1 MRPNCPQ
8 RPEVPLRRPA
18 GRDRGA
24 GGGRRV
30 PELTP
35 RDSAAK
41 FTREFDK
48 FESDSGA
55 FCSRRGSAAAAA
67 SVSANSSAPAT
78 HLASLDPRPPPAA
91 SAPPLL
97 ASLAAGQQPLAPPRT
112 PQLPRK
118 GVERPRRPP
127 ATLRKHVLDR
137 ELESPRGQVAAPA
150 GTPLRPWG
158 SLAAPSPPLFHPLSQ
173 VWVGGGGPALSR
185 GSPPP
190 LSPARSVS
198 AGGPTARGAALAAAG
213 GAAGLHQSSPV
224 GESLPRPR
232 AISGAWAVTLT
243 RSNVARVGGGKVLWP
258 AAAEGWG
265 AVTGG
270 RGRGGLGCFS
280 SPWWQEGEKQ
290 RHAESRIRSFYV
302 QGAFAQG
309 AHISPGR
316 EDPGVTFPEL

>member
-1 MRPNCPQ
+1 M
-8 RPEVPLRRPA
+8 
-18 GRDRGA
+18 
-24 GGGRRV
+24 
-30 PELTP
+30 
-35 RDSAAK
+35 SA
-41 FTREFDK
+41 D
-48 FESDSGA
+48 
-55 FCSRRGSAAAAA
+55 
-67 SVSANSSAPAT
+67 SSAPAT
-78 HLASLDPRPPPAA
+78 RLASLEPGPPPAA
-91 SAPPLL
+91 SAPPPL
-97 ASLAAGQQPLAPPRT
+97 ASLAAGQQPAAPPRT
-112 PQLPRK
+112 PQPPGR

-127 ATLRKHVLDR
+127 ATPRKHVLDR

-150 GTPLRPWG
+150 GTPRAPRGLSRRPFCTFV
-158 SLAAPSPPLFHPLSQ
+158 PPLSR

-185 GSPPP
+185 GAPPP
-190 LSPARSVS
+190 LSPALSVS
-198 AGGPTARGAALAAAG
+198 AGGPTPRGAALAAAG

-243 RSNVARVGGGKVLWP
+243 RSNVARVGGGQVLWP

-270 RGRGGLGCFS
+270 RGRGRLGCFS